1 MASGKD
7 LCLWSA
13 LNFNFYIKA
22 SLKTV
27 FLTVPNVLTIRLTL
41 YADFSVHGEV
51 GELHGQERLQVLGL
65 QELAIVGIIL
75 QRETRVAAQSK
86 VLYASDF
93 FLIFVSLKSQR
104 GNEILMAH
112 ILGITIRA
120 HIQMRLPV
128 PQSCLLEHHQSSCK
142 MPAQVPSGRRWT
154 LTTGGYDTPNIYCI
168 WHTCSLIH
176 SSPEKWSSKEAVHM
190 VQTGGCSRGR
200 SSTSSS

>member
-7 LCLWSA
+7 VCLWSA

-65 QELAIVGIIL
+65 QELAVVGIIL

-86 VLYASDF
+86 VLYASNF
-93 FLIFVSLKSQR
+93 LLIFVSLKNQR

-112 ILGITIRA
+112 ILGITVCT
-120 HIQMRLPV
+120 HTQMRLSV
-128 PQSCLLEHHQSSCK
+128 PHSCLLEHHQPSSK
-142 MPAQVPSGRRWT
+142 MPAQTPP
-154 LTTGGYDTPNIYCI
+154 GGGE
-168 WHTCSLIH
+168 H
-176 SSPEKWSSKEAVHM
+176 
-190 VQTGGCSRGR
+190 
-200 SSTSSS
+200 

>member
-7 LCLWSA
+7 VCLWSA

-75 QRETRVAAQSK
+75 QRETRVATQSK
-86 VLYASDF
+86 VLYASNF
-93 FLIFVSLKSQR
+93 FLIFISLKNQR

-112 ILGITIRA
+112 ILGITVLTYKWDCQSHRA
-120 HIQMRLPV
+120 VCQNTISHPLRCQLKP
-128 PQSCLLEHHQSSCK
+128 PPGGGEH
-142 MPAQVPSGRRWT
+142 
-154 LTTGGYDTPNIYCI
+154 
-168 WHTCSLIH
+168 
-176 SSPEKWSSKEAVHM
+176 
-190 VQTGGCSRGR
+190 
-200 SSTSSS
+200 